1 MTVETAGYCKCQGR
15 QLSSP
20 ACCNGPQGCN
30 LRQMAIFN
38 LSGQTPFAADSRIVG
53 ESAHRVL
60 AVCEKQV
67 EMAGEPFFMPLF
79 SIVAISVFF
88 FFAMFFS
95 VIFMTFATLAAPL
108 RMLLL
113 ISISHPLFL
122 HKVDRLAAGVVT
134 GTVLAPFFLMP
145 WRHVQVNW
153 LALHHNRGRQD
164 DHRLRIHQHGR
175 RVVADIDPSIDARL
189 VDVNRHA
196 NPGLGKYGTC
206 GPSQGNNG
214 DSGNFL
220 HGDLSKYAHL

>member
-30 LRQMAIFN
+30 LPQLAIFN
-38 LSGQTPFAADSRIVG
+38 LSGQMPFAAVSRIVG

-67 EMAGEPFFMPLF
+67 EMAGEPFFMRLF
-79 SIVAISVFF
+79 SIVAITVFF
-88 FFAMFFS
+88 FFAMFFA
-95 VIFMTFATLAAPL
+95 VIFMTFAALATPL
-108 RMLLL
+108 RMRLPVTLL
-113 ISISHPLFL
+113 HPLFL
-122 HKVDRLAAGVVT
+122 HKINRLAAGVVP
-134 GTVLAPFFLMP
+134 GTVLSPFFLMP
-145 WRHVQVNW
+145 WRHIQVNW
-153 LALHHNRGRQD
+153 LALHQHGCRQD
-164 DHRLRIHQHGR
+164 DHRLRIHQHR
-175 RVVADIDPSIDARL
+175 WRVVADIHPPIDARL

-206 GPSQGNNG
+206 GPSQGNQG

-220 HGDLSKYAHL
+220 HRDLSKYAHL